1 MGTVA
6 GVWSRPATNMTG
18 ASWVRSSR
26 GYESM
31 AVGRPLCLRGAV
43 DLGFC
48 V

>member
-1 MGTVA
+1 MGTAA
-6 GVWSRPATNMTG
+6 GVWSRPATNITG

-31 AVGRPLCLRGAV
+31 AVGRPLCLRDV
-43 DLGFC
+43 VNLGFC